1 MLIRSYTL
9 NVVYS
14 HGDTPK
20 ILHIVI
26 LMILV
31 VATSLWHLLVDHA
44 RIEPCISPGSEVHR
58 LQRQGHRKVRRFR
71 HHRGN
76 RVRDVSGSDEES
88 EDDSDDDSDWEE
100 SDEESE
106 SEMEGYD
113 LDICPPGCD
122 QTLYDAATTMRERRL
137 DCEEML
143 TEEKKNSEALKKELE
158 ALQKKAR
165 VIDSSLKTA
174 QNDLEAFQVSAGSL
188 LVGVRIGVGIGVG
201 WGLGWGL
208 GWGGD

>member
-1 MLIRSYTL
+1 M
-9 NVVYS
+9 
-14 HGDTPK
+14 
-20 ILHIVI
+20 
-26 LMILV
+26 
-31 VATSLWHLLVDHA
+31 
-44 RIEPCISPGSEVHR
+44 
-58 LQRQGHRKVRRFR
+58 
-71 HHRGN
+71 
-76 RVRDVSGSDEES
+76 RDVSGSDEES

-143 TEEKKNSEALKKELE
+143 MEEKKNSEALKKELE

-188 LVGVRIGVGIGVG
+188 LV
-201 WGLGWGL
+201 LGYCWHCGD
-208 GWGGD
+208 WGGDWGGGGDWGRDGGVDWGGN